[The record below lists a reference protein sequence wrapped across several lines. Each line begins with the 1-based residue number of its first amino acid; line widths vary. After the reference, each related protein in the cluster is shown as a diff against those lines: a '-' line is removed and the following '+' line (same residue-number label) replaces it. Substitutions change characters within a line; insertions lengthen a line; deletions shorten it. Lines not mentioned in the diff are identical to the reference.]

1 MWRGVVLPL
10 GQGPGAALL
19 PELLC
24 SLLLAPS
31 GVLPLPSSGN
41 QGGLQTKRSLGG
53 RKEQVPL
60 WLRRQSPLSCPDS
73 A

>member
-1 MWRGVVLPL
+1 MLPL
-10 GQGPGAALL
+10 GRGPGAALL

-41 QGGLQTKRSLGG
+41 RGGLANQAEPG
-53 RKEQVPL
+53 REEGTGRPL
-60 WLRRQSPLSCPDS
+60 
-73 A
+73 AA

>member
-24 SLLLAPS
+24 SLLLVPS

-41 QGGLQTKRSLGG
+41 PGLANQPEPG
-53 RKEQVPL
+53 REEGTGPPL
-60 WLRRQSPLSCPDS
+60 
-73 A
+73 AV